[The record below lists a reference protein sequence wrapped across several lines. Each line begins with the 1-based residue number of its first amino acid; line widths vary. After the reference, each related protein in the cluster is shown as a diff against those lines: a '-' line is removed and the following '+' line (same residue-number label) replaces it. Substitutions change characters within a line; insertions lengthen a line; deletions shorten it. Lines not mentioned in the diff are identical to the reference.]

1 MKSRYIGGTTVA
13 LLGLCMSATV
23 AADTGD
29 PALGQ
34 GSVNALA
41 DHFGELPAGT
51 LEVLDPVEMQ
61 ETKGQLWPLIGA
73 VVTVDLALA
82 TFFWGTYVPTVTG
95 TSPTGGLLSSQQ
107 Y

>member
-1 MKSRYIGGTTVA
+1 MKSKNLGGTSAA
-13 LLGLCMSATV
+13 LLGLCMSAAV
-23 AADTGD
+23 AADTGGD
-29 PALGQ
+29 LVRA
-34 GSVNALA
+34 GSMTALA

-51 LEVLDPVEMQ
+51 LEVLDPAEMQ
-61 ETKGQLWPLIGA
+61 DTQGQLWPLIGA